1 MVHLITRKIEGIWF
15 GVAFDD
21 RKFFSTSFAPKR
33 KKAVHD
39 LLKNISFSI
48 DFQYSPESSP
58 FAEKVINYLK
68 DVYDG
73 GGGLCHFSL
82 VKSHLSSYA
91 QKVIDVVS
99 LIPVGWVTTYSSV
112 AEVAGGGPRSIG
124 RVMSLNPFPLL
135 VPCHRVVRSD
145 LSPGGYLNGVEV
157 KLEILKR
164 ECKGFHDQQEF
175 TMDGSRL
182 LVYPVEKVLKSKG
195 E

>member
-1 MVHLITRKIEGIWF
+1 MVHLYTQKIDGIWF
-15 GVAFDD
+15 GVTFED
-21 RKFFSTSFAPKR
+21 RKIVSTSFASKR
-33 KKAVHD
+33 KKAVYD
-39 LLKNISFSI
+39 LLKNLSFSSG
-48 DFQYSPESSP
+48 FQYSPENSP
-58 FAEKVINYLK
+58 FAEKVITFLK

-82 VKSHLSSYA
+82 VKSHLSGYA
-91 QKVIDVVS
+91 QKVIDIVS

-112 AEVAGGGPRSIG
+112 AEVAGGGPRAIG

-145 LSPGGYLNGVEV
+145 LSPGGYLHGVEV

-164 ECKGFHDQQEF
+164 ECKGFHDKQEL

-182 LVYPVEKVLKSKG
+182 MVYPVEKVLKFKG